1 MQHVCTTSIQGKEN
15 QLRIIIGLLKSINYF
30 NKASRLAYFY
40 LFCFVREAVDNKYN
54 KKQTPWRRE
63 HLVTLGHSLRFYVI
77 TENRDTILFYFVPFC
92 IFFHSVVFQLFTRQ
106 PLVYMASVNF
116 SASVYIDPITLSSSE
131 KKSMFIL

>member
-1 MQHVCTTSIQGKEN
+1 M
-15 QLRIIIGLLKSINYF
+15 
-30 NKASRLAYFY
+30 
-40 LFCFVREAVDNKYN
+40 
-54 KKQTPWRRE
+54 
-63 HLVTLGHSLRFYVI
+63 VTLGHSLRFYVI

-106 PLVYMASVNF
+106 PQVLHVVYMASVNF

>member
-1 MQHVCTTSIQGKEN
+1 M
-15 QLRIIIGLLKSINYF
+15 
-30 NKASRLAYFY
+30 
-40 LFCFVREAVDNKYN
+40 

-77 TENRDTILFYFVPFC
+77 TENRDIILFYFVPFC

-131 KKSMFIL
+131 INQCLFSKQSKICLTKQGNKDVTVDN